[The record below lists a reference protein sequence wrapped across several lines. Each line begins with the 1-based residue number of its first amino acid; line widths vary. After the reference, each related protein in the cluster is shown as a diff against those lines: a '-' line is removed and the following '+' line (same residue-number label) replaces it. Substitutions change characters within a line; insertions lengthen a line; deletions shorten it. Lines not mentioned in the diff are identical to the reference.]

1 MINNEHAINNKY
13 PVPRELD
20 GVYMRIIRDGKPIN
34 RCFSDL
40 TSEEQEQF
48 MQNLDKNGLMTLC
61 KHITEV
67 MRSIADEF
75 DIICKKTEE

>member
-20 GVYMRIIRDGKPIN
+20 GVYSRVIRDGKPVN

-40 TSEEQEQF
+40 TSEQQERF

-61 KHITEV
+61 KHITEI

-75 DIICKKTEE
+75 DIICKKKEE

>member
-1 MINNEHAINNKY
+1 MNYDEMDTKIKY

-20 GVYMRIIRDGKPIN
+20 GVYTRIILDGKPVN

-40 TSEEQEQF
+40 TSEEQERI
-48 MQNLDKNGLMTLC
+48 MQNLDKNGLITLC

-75 DIICKKTEE
+75 DIICKETEE